1 MSTLRHDLRSAFR
14 LIVKNPTFS
23 LVVIATL
30 ALGIGLNTA
39 VFSALDALLFRPLPG
54 ARNAEEIVRLYRS
67 WPGQEFGSNSV
78 PHFLDVRD
86 KSRGTFTE
94 VAAWGFAPVN
104 LAAGGQ
110 PQLIVAQV
118 ASANLFSM
126 LGVRAALG
134 RTFVAAEDSG
144 RRAHPVVVLSH
155 AGWIKHFGADS
166 GVVGRPI
173 ILNGETYTVVG
184 VTPEGFRGGLPL
196 VSPALWAPLT
206 QLDHLEPGDSSWV
219 RRGNN
224 SLQVLARL
232 APGVSVER
240 AEAAMGTLVAELR
253 RIYPD
258 EYEKSGITLI
268 RESEAGIHPMFKTA
282 QVGLSAVIMAVV
294 VMLLLI
300 ACVNVANLML
310 ARARDRSREMA
321 VRLSIGAE
329 RSVLIRQLLTESL
342 VLATI
347 AGGAGL
353 LVAWWA
359 IGIAN
364 RAVTSLPGMF
374 QLSPDLRI
382 SPLVLA
388 FTLGVSVVT
397 GVLFGLAP
405 ALQATRPDL
414 IPALKGEAPAGSGRS
429 RMSRGLV
436 VAQMALSIILLAS
449 AGLFLENLEAAT
461 RMNKGFRSENLI
473 AADVDPGR
481 QGYSRGRTEQFYRQ
495 LEERLRAMPN
505 VVGVGLANTLP
516 LSINTSDWGISV
528 PGYEPAPNESMS
540 IYVSI
545 VAPGFFDALGVPIIR
560 GRAFTAQDD
569 STAVRGLVINQRFA
583 ERFWPDQDP
592 IGRTVRVG
600 SRDHTVIGLT
610 PTGKYVRLGEGPT
623 AFMYLAQ
630 AQHWTTGMSVLVR
643 TNGDPVSA
651 IPGLM
656 REVSALDPTLPLANV
671 QTMTDRMGLAFL
683 PARLAATV
691 LGVFGILGLVL
702 ASLGVYGVMSHA
714 VAQRN
719 REIGIRLAIGA
730 AGTAVVR
737 LLMRDG
743 MTLVGIGISLGL
755 AGAAVGARL
764 MSGMLYGS
772 GANPL
777 VFGAVPLV
785 LGAVAVLAIWI
796 PARRAA
802 RVNPVV
808 VLRQD

>member
-1 MSTLRHDLRSAFR
+1 
-14 LIVKNPTFS
+14 
-23 LVVIATL
+23 
-30 ALGIGLNTA
+30 
-39 VFSALDALLFRPLPG
+39 
-54 ARNAEEIVRLYRS
+54 
-67 WPGQEFGSNSV
+67 
-78 PHFLDVRD
+78 
-86 KSRGTFTE
+86 
-94 VAAWGFAPVN
+94 
-104 LAAGGQ
+104 
-110 PQLIVAQV
+110 
-118 ASANLFSM
+118 
-126 LGVRAALG
+126 
-134 RTFVAAEDSG
+134 
-144 RRAHPVVVLSH
+144 
-155 AGWIKHFGADS
+155 
-166 GVVGRPI
+166 
-173 ILNGETYTVVG
+173 
-184 VTPEGFRGGLPL
+184 
-196 VSPALWAPLT
+196 
-206 QLDHLEPGDSSWV
+206 
-219 RRGNN
+219 
-224 SLQVLARL
+224 
-232 APGVSVER
+232 
-240 AEAAMGTLVAELR
+240 
-253 RIYPD
+253 
-258 EYEKSGITLI
+258 
-268 RESEAGIHPMFKTA
+268 
-282 QVGLSAVIMAVV
+282 LSAVIMAVV

-329 RSVLIRQLLTESL
+329 RRVLIRQLLTESL
-342 VLATI
+342 VLATV

-364 RAVTSLPGMF
+364 RAVTSLPAMF

-382 SPLVLA
+382 SPLVLG

-414 IPALKGEAPAGSGRS
+414 IPALKGEAPAGTGRS

-449 AGLFLENLEAAT
+449 AGLFLENLQAAT
-461 RMNKGFRSENLI
+461 RMNKGFQSENLI

-481 QGYSRGRTEQFYRQ
+481 QGYSRNRTEQFYRQ
-495 LEERLRAMPN
+495 LEERLRTMPN
-505 VVGVGLANTLP
+505 VVSVGLANTLP
-516 LSINTSDWGISV
+516 LSVATSDWGISI

-545 VAPGFFDALGVPIIR
+545 VAPGFFEALGVPIIR
-560 GRAFTAQDD
+560 GRAFSVQDD
-569 STAVRGLVINQRFA
+569 TLAVRGIVINQRFA
-583 ERFWPDQDP
+583 ERFWPGQDP

-610 PTGKYVRLGEGPT
+610 PTGKYVRLGESPT
-623 AFMYLAQ
+623 AYMYLAQ
-630 AQHWTTGMSVLVR
+630 AQHWTSGMTILVR

-656 REVSALDPTLPLANV
+656 REVSALDQTLPLANV

-691 LGVFGILGLVL
+691 LGVFGLLGLVL

-730 AGTAVVR
+730 AGAAVVR

-755 AGAAVGARL
+755 AGAALGARL

-772 GANPL
+772 SANPL